1 MKSLVR
7 EHRRGRLAWLA
18 LDMLER
24 RGVRHGFTL
33 RYGGVSRGKFASLN
47 FTTRQG
53 DGEERVRENSRRLE
67 EAAGLSTGGWAL
79 VSQVHGAEVVVAP
92 RGSSFCPHRKNHPP
106 ADAVIT
112 GAAAVVPAVLTADCL
127 PIVIA
132 SPASGIAGVAHAGWM
147 GTVAGIVVRTVEE
160 IAARGGTPV
169 TDIVAGLG
177 PSIGKCCY
185 QVGEDLYRAFRERW
199 GSGFA
204 RRVFT
209 RADPWMLDL
218 QEANRR
224 QLLEAG
230 VPPENIASLPLCT
243 SCRPDLFFSHRR
255 DGVRSGR
262 MLNFVSKVAG
272 KSPRPEGE
280 AAPGGDGRWRHFP
293 V

>member
-1 MKSLVR
+1 VRSLVR
-7 EHRRGRLAWLA
+7 EYRQRRLAWLA
-18 LDMLER
+18 LDLLES

-53 DGEERVRENSRRLE
+53 DDEERVRENRRRLE
-67 EAAGLSTGGWAL
+67 EAAGLSPEGWAL
-79 VSQVHGAEVVVAP
+79 VSQVHGAEVVMAQK
-92 RGSSFCPHRKNHPP
+92 GSSFCTHRNSHPT

-112 GAAAVVPAVLTADCL
+112 AAAVVPAVLTADCL
-127 PIVIA
+127 PVVLA

-147 GTVAGIVVRTVEE
+147 GTVSGVVGRTVEE
-160 IAARGGTPV
+160 ITTRGGGPV
-169 TDIVAGLG
+169 TEIVAGLG

-185 QVGEDLYRAFRERW
+185 QVGEDLYQAFRERW
-199 GSGFA
+199 GRGFA
-204 RRVFT
+204 GRVFT

-218 QEANRR
+218 QEANRL

-230 VPPENIASLPLCT
+230 VPQENIAAVPLCT
-243 SCRPDLFFSHRR
+243 ACRPDLFFSHRR

-262 MLNFVSKVAG
+262 MLNFVSNIAG
-272 KSPRPEGE
+272 GFPGAEGD
-280 AAPGGDGRWRHFP
+280 AAPGDNGRWRPFP